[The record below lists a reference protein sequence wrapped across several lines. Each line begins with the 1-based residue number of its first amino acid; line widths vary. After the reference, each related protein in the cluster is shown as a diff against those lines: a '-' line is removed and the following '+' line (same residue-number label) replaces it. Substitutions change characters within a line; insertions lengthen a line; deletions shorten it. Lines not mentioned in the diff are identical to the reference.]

1 MPVAML
7 DDLSI
12 HYEHNKTGAN
22 SKTKKVLYIHG
33 TGCNSSVFM
42 PHMELMQA
50 SRETIAIDLP
60 GHGRSS
66 GKGFRGVADH
76 AHICSELIRTIGWTD
91 CVVAGHSLGG
101 GVALALALI
110 NPEQVSELIMIDS
123 GARLRVNPATINLAK
138 LQAAGQIT
146 ADPNNRTGFAK
157 VASPSLVIRTN
168 QLMADCD
175 PRVTLRDWVAD
186 DTCDFMA
193 RVKDVCIPTLAICG
207 REDELT
213 PIKYSEYLTKTMP
226 NCTLK
231 IIEDAGHWTFLE
243 QPDVFFDYVNGWLS
257 QIERN

>member
-1 MPVAML
+1 MPVATL
-7 DDLSI
+7 DDLNI
-12 HYEHNKTGAN
+12 YYEHKKTKTD

-33 TGCNSSVFM
+33 TGCNSSVFI
-42 PHMELMQA
+42 PHMELMQS
-50 SRETIAIDLP
+50 SRETIAIDLA
-60 GHGRSS
+60 GHGHSA

-76 AHICSELIRTIGWTD
+76 AHICSELIRTVGWAD
-91 CVVAGHSLGG
+91 CAVAGHSLGG

-123 GARLRVNPATINLAK
+123 GARLRVNPDTINLAK
-138 LQAAGQIT
+138 LRAAGQIA
-146 ADPNNRTGFAK
+146 ADHNSRTGFARA
-157 VASPSLVIRTN
+157 ASTSLITRTN

-175 PRVTLRDWVAD
+175 PKVTLRDWVAD

-193 RVKDVCIPTLAICG
+193 RVKDICIPTLAICG

-213 PIKYSEYLTKTMP
+213 PMKYSEYLAKTMP

-243 QPDVFFDYVNGWLS
+243 QPHVFFDHLNRWLS
-257 QIERN
+257 QIEKN